1 MIPTF
6 FIEYLGGKK
15 KKNLEGDSDED
26 CFEESDEF
34 DDGAE
39 HDYISSDSSEWVLD
53 LKLLYKKALFNYL
66 IFNLGQQL
74 TDSLYIL
81 LWILDVFWLSALNDK
96 YKFVNY
102 SLHKKLRSW
111 PTNKCQQDLLL
122 M

>member
-39 HDYISSDSSEWVLD
+39 HDYISSDSSE
-53 LKLLYKKALFNYL
+53 
-66 IFNLGQQL
+66 
-74 TDSLYIL
+74 
-81 LWILDVFWLSALNDK
+81 
-96 YKFVNY
+96 
-102 SLHKKLRSW
+102 
-111 PTNKCQQDLLL
+111 
-122 M
+122 